1 MWVTIL
7 AVFGIIGL
15 FLLGILGLV
24 LAVIL
29 LALLVPFRYQAEGS
43 FHSSLRG
50 SAAVSWLLHIL
61 CFRAAYDGEL
71 KAAFCVLGIPVFRF
85 SEAGTDLE
93 NREAMD
99 KTEDEE
105 TPEDRQTGFPQTDE
119 QMQELPK
126 GCQEDKKHS
135 FKFSDRLKRKKYRE
149 NRGSFKGI
157 RQKINV
163 TIRRF
168 CDKLE
173 NIKKKRE
180 EILTFVKNEDNRKTF
195 QLLKRQIRAFFR
207 HIFPGKVKGEVK
219 FGFEDP
225 YTVGQVLIY
234 ASPFYGLY
242 AKELKLIPV
251 FGEKALEGS
260 LSVKGRIRIGT
271 LLALAVRVFMDKNF
285 RTLLRKW
292 RDR

>member
-7 AVFGIIGL
+7 AIFGIIGL

-29 LALLVPFRYQAEGS
+29 LALLVPLRYQAEGS

-50 SAAVSWLLHIL
+50 SAVVSWLLHIL
-61 CFRAAYDGEL
+61 CFRVAYDGDL
-71 KAAFCVLGIPVFRF
+71 KAVFCVLGIPLFRF
-85 SEAGTDLE
+85 PEAGTDSE
-93 NREAMD
+93 NRESMEKA
-99 KTEDEE
+99 EDEE
-105 TPEDRQTGFPQTDE
+105 TAEDRQTEFAPIDD

-126 GCQEDKKHS
+126 GCQKDKKHS
-135 FKFSDRLKRKKYRE
+135 FGFSDRVKRKKKRE
-149 NRGSFKGI
+149 NGRSFKGI
-157 RQKINV
+157 GKKISV
-163 TIRRF
+163 TIRRL

-180 EILTFVKNEDNRKTF
+180 KFLVFVKNEDNRQTF
-195 QLLKRQIRAFFR
+195 QLLKRQVWAFLR
-207 HIFPGKVKGEVK
+207 HIFPRKVKGEVK

-225 YTVGQVLIY
+225 YAVGQVLIY

-242 AKELKLIPV
+242 AKDLRLIPV
-251 FGEKALEGS
+251 FGEKILEGN

-271 LLALAVRVFMDKNF
+271 LLALAIRVFMDKNF
-285 RTLLRKW
+285 RILLKKW
-292 RDR
+292 QDR